1 MINLDINEKKFCII
15 SIAELIENGKI
26 DFDHSVPANAKLF
39 EYIIHKIPMKEPI
52 LKYNLDKDSELLFKV
67 YTNNAL
73 FNTIYKYIVNDEPL
87 ENMTMFEEFN
97 GKRFSE
103 LEPRYRRRINET
115 MITLHIDESFYKDD
129 SLLLDYL
136 HTINEY
142 D

>member
-1 MINLDINEKKFCII
+1 
-15 SIAELIENGKI
+15 
-26 DFDHSVPANAKLF
+26 
-39 EYIIHKIPMKEPI
+39 
-52 LKYNLDKDSELLFKV
+52 
-67 YTNNAL
+67 
-73 FNTIYKYIVNDEPL
+73 
-87 ENMTMFEEFN
+87 MFEEFN